1 MATVTPT
8 LKRKAAP
15 ATGRAPVVIEGR
27 VTVPSWVRDLDSFRR
42 WVKSDELPE
51 SGRFSFL
58 DGEIWVDLSMEQ
70 LFTHNDVKTQYTMVV
85 GALAQEQKQGR
96 YFSDGVLLT
105 HPEAQLST
113 EPDGLFVFF
122 KSIEQR
128 RLRLITGAMGG
139 YVELEGSPEMTL
151 EIVSRSS
158 MRKDAEIL
166 RELYWRAHVTEYWLV
181 DARSDV
187 QFDILRWTSKGYR
200 RTTPVRGW
208 LRSKVFDR
216 WFQLTQDTDPLGNP
230 QFRLLVRQEAPGK

>member
-1 MATVTPT
+1 MATATPT

-15 ATGRAPVVIEGR
+15 TTGRASVVIEDR

-51 SGRFSFL
+51 SGRFSF
-58 DGEIWVDLSMEQ
+58 DGEIWVDLSREQ
-70 LFTHNDVKTQYTMVV
+70 LFTHSRVKLEYTTV
-85 GALAQEQKQGR
+85 LRLIEQAIDRG
-96 YFSDGVLLT
+96 YLFPDGVLLS
-105 HPEAQLST
+105 HAGAKLST
-113 EPDGLFVFF
+113 EPDAMFVAFE
-122 KSIEQR
+122 SIHEGR
-128 RLRLITGAMGG
+128 VRLIRGATGG
-139 YVELEGSPEMTL
+139 YVEVEGSPDMSL
-151 EIVSRSS
+151 EIISRASE
-158 MRKDAEIL
+158 RKDTEIL

-208 LRSKVFDR
+208 LRSTVFDR